1 MTIATLAAAIV
12 TVGIFSFL
20 YRDNP
25 FYRACEHL
33 LIGLSVGFSLVLV
46 WNSVLVPKLLQPLFV
61 EGHLL
66 GLIPFILSLL
76 MLLRLKNSLAYLSK
90 PVLALVIGYGA
101 GVSIPAMFEAR
112 VLRQIAASV
121 EPFTIVADGSA
132 SALMLLGMV
141 ISLIGIITVMVYFFY
156 TRPDTRL
163 LSGVSRV
170 GIYFMM
176 VFFGATYGY
185 TVTSRLTLLI
195 GRIEFLLGDS
205 CPAMTARDATSR

>member
-1 MTIATLAAAIV
+1 MAIATLAAAIV

-33 LIGLSVGFSLVLV
+33 LIGLSVGFSLVLL
-46 WNSVLVPKLLQPLFV
+46 WNSVLIPKLLQPLFV
-61 EGHLL
+61 EGRLL
-66 GLIPFILSLL
+66 ALIPFVLSLL
-76 MLLRLKNSLAYLSK
+76 MLLRLKSSLSYLSK
-90 PVLALVIGYGA
+90 PVLALVIGSGA

-121 EPFTIVADGSA
+121 EPFGVVGDGSV
-132 SALMLLGMV
+132 SALMLLGML
-141 ISLIGIITVMVYFFY
+141 ISLVGVVTVIVYFFY
-156 TRPDTRL
+156 TRPDIKAFN
-163 LSGVSRV
+163 GVSQIGV
-170 GIYFMM
+170 YFLM

-195 GRIEFLLGDS
+195 GRIEFLLGDFLHLL
-205 CPAMTARDATSR
+205 